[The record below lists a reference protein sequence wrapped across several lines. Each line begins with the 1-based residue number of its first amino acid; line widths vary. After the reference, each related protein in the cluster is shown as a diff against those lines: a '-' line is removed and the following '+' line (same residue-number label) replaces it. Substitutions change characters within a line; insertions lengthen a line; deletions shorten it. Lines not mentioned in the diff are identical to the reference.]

1 MKKEEMKVKENV
13 PRILFEIF
21 LHGEE
26 KDKEKIGRTIK
37 LFETQLNKARS
48 NKNKCRI
55 LWYIDKGEKSVDEK
69 IQWFYENTDC
79 KYFMILDGI
88 KKIDKNFVKEN
99 LQKIKTF
106 ENSFNSLKSSNIE
119 IFGNKRN
126 KNGIQDAEVIE

>member
-1 MKKEEMKVKENV
+1 M
-13 PRILFEIF
+13 
-21 LHGEE
+21 
-26 KDKEKIGRTIK
+26 
-37 LFETQLNKARS
+37 
-48 NKNKCRI
+48 
-55 LWYIDKGEKSVDEK
+55 WYIDKGEKSVDEK
-69 IQWFYENTDC
+69 IQWFHENTDC

>member
-55 LWYIDKGEKSVDEK
+55 
-69 IQWFYENTDC
+69 
-79 KYFMILDGI
+79 
-88 KKIDKNFVKEN
+88 
-99 LQKIKTF
+99 
-106 ENSFNSLKSSNIE
+106 FNSVLQMFI
-119 IFGNKRN
+119 IVLQ
-126 KNGIQDAEVIE
+126 ITL

>member
-69 IQWFYENTDC
+69 IQWFHENT
-79 KYFMILDGI
+79 DGI